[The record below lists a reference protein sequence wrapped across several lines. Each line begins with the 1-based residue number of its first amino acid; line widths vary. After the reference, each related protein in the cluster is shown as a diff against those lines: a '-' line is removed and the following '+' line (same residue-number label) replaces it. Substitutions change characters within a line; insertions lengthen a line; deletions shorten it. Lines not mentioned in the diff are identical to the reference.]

1 MKTAKAARVLLVIG
15 LLSGATLSAHAAGS
29 YMLTCDAAK
38 GATLNM
44 TLTGFSFKVTGAEEA
59 ATGMAAGKRSNS
71 NFELTIKFAAG
82 RDYETLVSMVED
94 NEIFRS
100 CKLVDGTGGG
110 VTATDNW
117 NQMSTAKGKNKSK
130 ASGNIQKTNSSGAL
144 EWILTNATVT
154 SVTATGSE
162 NSTGAPESSIQAT
175 IEAQKFSFTM

>member
-1 MKTAKAARVLLVIG
+1 MKTAKKARALLVIG
-15 LLSGATLSAHAAGS
+15 LLSGAALGAHAAGS

-44 TLTGFSFKVTGAEEA
+44 TLTGFSFKVNGSEEA
-59 ATGMAAGKRSNS
+59 ATGLATGRRS

-82 RDYETLVSMVED
+82 RDYETLLSIVED
-94 NEIFRS
+94 NENLRS
-100 CKLVDGTGGG
+100 CKLVDGAGGG
-110 VTATDNW
+110 AAATDDW
-117 NQMSTAKGKNKSK
+117 NQMSAPKGKNKSK
-130 ASGNIQKTNSSGAL
+130 ASGNNQKTNSSGAL

-162 NSTGAPESSIQAT
+162 NSTGTPESSIQAT